1 MRKIVQEA
9 LGGDQGMV
17 ELHSSIIFAKLSST
31 AESGAWSP
39 WEVGLAI
46 LGSGRTLKQIELPSQ
61 IEGPDDYDIEYKV
74 TPAKGAVVS
83 VRLGR

>member
-1 MRKIVQEA
+1 MATVRVWAK
-9 LGGDQGMV
+9 
-17 ELHSSIIFAKLSST
+17 LHSSTIFAKLSSAT
-31 AESGAWSP
+31 ESGAWSP

-46 LGSGRTLKQIELPSQ
+46 LGFGRTLKQIELPSQ